1 MHKRVPIFVT
11 LAVSV
16 VACLPAQGQNGRP
29 AQTGAVFVMTN
40 AADQNQ
46 VIAFARGADG
56 SLSDPHAFSTGGRGT
71 GGSTDPLQ
79 SQGSLVVSNDNSL
92 LFAANPGSGEI
103 TEFQVHGAQL
113 ERTQVIPSGGSSPI
127 AIAQRGNQLYVL
139 NVGGN
144 DSIATFRLG
153 SNGRLQQVHSVQ
165 QLSNNDSGAAG
176 LAISPDGQFLAVTE
190 RLNAVIDTFR
200 ISGDGSLGP
209 IVSTTSS
216 GPAPFSI
223 GFTPSGAL
231 LTTEAAQAAVSS
243 YAVQADGKLST
254 ISGSLPTGGKAACWH
269 AVTPDGHFVYTSNAG
284 TSSISGFAIA
294 NNGSLTPIGGA
305 VVAIQSPESTN
316 LDIAITADGRFLYS
330 LNSGT
335 GTVGV
340 FGIQSDGT
348 LLSQGTAGDIPAGA
362 GANGIAA
369 F

>member
-11 LAVSV
+11 LLMSV
-16 VACLPAQGQNGRP
+16 VACLSALGQNGRP
-29 AQTGAVFVMTN
+29 AQRGAVFVMTN
-40 AADQNQ
+40 AAGQNQ
-46 VIAFARGADG
+46 IIAFERGADG
-56 SLSDPHAFSTGGRGT
+56 SLSDPRSFSTGGRGS

-79 SQGSLVVSNDNSL
+79 SQGALLLSNDKSL
-92 LFAANPGSGEI
+92 LFAVNAGSGEI
-103 TEFQVHGAQL
+103 TTFQVHGAQL

-127 AIAQRGNQLYVL
+127 AIAQRANQLYVL

-144 DSIATFRLG
+144 DNIATFRFG
-153 SNGRLQQVHSVQ
+153 NNGRLEQVHGVQ
-165 QLSNNDSGAAG
+165 QLSNSDSGAAG
-176 LAISPDGQFLAVTE
+176 LAVSPDGQFLAVTE
-190 RLNAVIDTFR
+190 RLNGVIDTFR

-243 YAVQADGKLST
+243 YAVETDGKLSV
-254 ISGSLPTGGKAACWH
+254 ISGSLPTNGKAACWD

-284 TSSISGFAIA
+284 TSSISGFAIG
-294 NNGSLTPIGGA
+294 NNGGLTPIGGA
-305 VVAIQSPESTN
+305 VVAVQSPESTN
-316 LDIAITADGRFLYS
+316 LDIAISADGRFLYS

-335 GTVGV
+335 GTVGI
-340 FGIQSDGT
+340 FAIQNDGT
-348 LLSQGTAGDIPAGA
+348 LLSDGTAGDIPAGA